1 MAFQKVLLLALF
13 AASVQGALKVDFS
26 ASSQKP
32 SAVAKVIGLLGEMKA
47 QIEKE
52 ASEDA
57 DMYEKLGCWCTTNKE
72 EKTTAVAAAQQLIT
86 DLNAAIPEAA
96 AKAAQCEVDIK
107 QLTKEI
113 KANTAALEEATG
125 IREKEEAEYRTNEKD
140 MISSLASLKNAI
152 GVMSKVQLTQKGS
165 APISQESLAQ
175 VQAILEKHMHHP
187 SMSFLQGPA
196 TAMLQQNAKGK
207 NRAPSSQIF
216 GILKGMKESFEQNL
230 ESAKTEEELA
240 IEQFISLKKAKTS
253 EVAAAEDLIETK
265 TVELAKAKEI
275 NAHGKEDL
283 ADAREQLS
291 ADNEFLS
298 NLNLKCDNAE
308 KEYNDRVKVRN
319 EELTAVAETIA
330 ILNDDDAKDQFN
342 KAGFGTFLQVSSQ
355 SSKRDLAAK
364 MLSKAGKELHKPAL
378 ITLSMSMKL
387 HGFEEVIAKMDKM
400 KAALKAEQAEEVKQ
414 KDYCIAEFNENEVN
428 VAEKST
434 LKTDLETSIADLTTE
449 IEELTEAIN
458 VLKAQVAE
466 TSKEMMKASQLREAA
481 NGEFQVTISDQRAT
495 QAILKK
501 ALDRL
506 KSFYGFA
513 QVGQTPPTQGTYSK
527 NAGSSGVMTMIETLV
542 EESAQLEADAMKAE
556 ADAQAAYESFM
567 KDSTASN
574 AAAMKDITNKSGRSA
589 KADAERTQASN
600 DLKATITDLLTLGEY
615 NQELHKKCDFL
626 VKNFDL
632 RQSSR
637 VQEMEALAQA
647 KAIFQGAK

>member
-1 MAFQKVLLLALF
+1 MKVQSMLFALLLAVPTE
-13 AASVQGALKVDFS
+13 AALKVDFS
-26 ASSQKP
+26 ATSQKN
-32 SAVAKVIGLLGEMKA
+32 AVAKVIGLLNEMKE

-52 ASEDA
+52 AAEDA

-72 EKTTAVAAAQQLIT
+72 EKTAAVEAAQQRIT
-86 DLNAAIPEAA
+86 DLNAAIPAA
-96 AKAAQCEVDIK
+96 AGKIAQCEVDIK

-113 KANTAALEEATG
+113 GANTKALEEATG
-125 IREKEEAEYRTNEKD
+125 IRAKEQDEYRTSEKD

-152 GVMSKVQLTQKGS
+152 GVMSKVQGGASL
-165 APISQESLAQ
+165 SQESLAQ
-175 VQAILEKHMHHP
+175 VQAVLSKHMRHP
-187 SMSFLQGPA
+187 AMSFLQGPA
-196 TAMLQQNAKGK
+196 TAMLQQSAKGK
-207 NRAPSSQIF
+207 THAPSSQIF

-240 IEQFISLKKAKTS
+240 IEQFASLKKAKTS
-253 EVAAAEDLIETK
+253 EIAAAEDLIETK
-265 TVELAKAKEI
+265 TVELATAKEV

-283 ADAREQLS
+283 ADTRAQLS

-342 KAGFGTFLQVSSQ
+342 KAGFGVFIQVSKKSA
-355 SSKRDLAAK
+355 KIEKAAQ

-378 ITLSMSMKL
+378 ITLSMNMKL
-387 HGFEEVIAKMDKM
+387 HGFEEVIANIDKM
-400 KAALKAEQAEEVKQ
+400 KAALKEEQAEEVKQ
-414 KDYCIAEFNENEVN
+414 KDYCVAEFNENEKN
-428 VAEKST
+428 VAEKSQ
-434 LKTDLETSIADLTTE
+434 LKTDLETKIADDTTA
-449 IEELTEAIN
+449 IETLTEEIATLEAEI
-458 VLKAQVAE
+458 AE
-466 TSKEMMKASQLREAA
+466 TSKEMTKASQLREGA
-481 NGEFQVTISDQRAT
+481 NKEFQVTISDQRAT

-506 KSFYGFA
+506 KSFYGFV
-513 QVGQTPPTQGTYSK
+513 QQGQEPPTQGTYKKS
-527 NAGSSGVMTMIETLV
+527 AGSSGVMAMIETLV
-542 EESAQLEADAMKAE
+542 EESAALEADAMKAE
-556 ADAQAAYESFM
+556 ADSQAAYETFM
-567 KDSTASN
+567 KDSTASKE
-574 AAAMKDITNKSGRSA
+574 ACMKDVANKSGA
-589 KADAERTQASN
+589 KAKTDADRTQASN

-632 RQSSR
+632 RQQSR